1 VSILIAEDEA
11 ITRLI
16 LQRAVEKLGYACLVA
31 RDGAEAWHLFQDTEV
46 DVVISD
52 WMMPGVD
59 GIELCRRVRASG
71 REAYPYF
78 ILLTALGDK
87 EHLLAGMRAGADD
100 YLTKPLDQDEL
111 RVRLLAAARVTLV
124 YRELASQRRQL
135 LAELAR
141 AAQVQAELLPREVP
155 RLAGC
160 QLAARCVPA
169 REVGGDFY
177 DWQEVAPGVLTL
189 TLGDVSGKGM
199 PAALLMATVRTAL
212 RAVARQHTPAAA
224 VGLAA
229 RTLESDL
236 ERSESFVT
244 LFHAQFDVAGRRLT
258 YVDAGHGHVFV
269 RRADGTAERLEAG
282 GLPLGILPDETYA
295 EGSMALQPG
304 DTLVVYSDGLVDAR
318 PDLELTPATLAGQL
332 SAAASAG
339 ETVDRLLALVD
350 PGGMPPDD
358 LTVVALCCRGGEPHG
373 RGTELAL
380 GRGVPGGARTP
391 VGTSDE

>member
-1 VSILIAEDEA
+1 MSILIAEDEA
-11 ITRLI
+11 VTRLV
-16 LQRAVEKLGYACLVA
+16 LQRAVEKLGYDCLVA
-31 RDGAEAWHLFQDTEV
+31 PDGAEAWRLFQDAEV

-52 WMMPGVD
+52 WLMPGLD
-59 GIELCRRVRASG
+59 GVELCRRVRASG

-87 EHLLAGMRAGADD
+87 AHLLAGMRAGADD

-111 RVRLLAAARVTLV
+111 RVRLIAAARVTLV
-124 YRELASQRRQL
+124 YRELATQRRQL

-141 AAQVQAELLPREVP
+141 AGQIQRDLLPRDVP
-155 RLAGC
+155 PLAGC

-177 DWQEVAPGVLTL
+177 DWQEAAPGVLTL

-199 PAALLMATVRTAL
+199 PAALLMATARTAL
-212 RAVARQHTPAAA
+212 RALAGQHAPAAA

-229 RTLESDL
+229 RALERDL

-244 LFHAQFDVAGRRLT
+244 LFHAQFDVASRRLT

-269 RRADGTAERLEAG
+269 RRADGTMAGLGAG
-282 GLPLGILPDETYA
+282 GLPLGVLSDESYE
-295 EGSMALQPG
+295 EGTVALRAG
-304 DTLVVYSDGLVDAR
+304 DTLVIYSDGLIDAR
-318 PDLELTPATLAGQL
+318 PDLGLTPAILADQL

-350 PGGMPPDD
+350 TGGAPPDD
-358 LTVVALCCRGGEPHG
+358 LTVVALSYRD
-373 RGTELAL
+373 R
-380 GRGVPGGARTP
+380 
-391 VGTSDE
+391 

>member
-1 VSILIAEDEA
+1 
-11 ITRLI
+11 
-16 LQRAVEKLGYACLVA
+16 
-31 RDGAEAWHLFQDTEV
+31 
-46 DVVISD
+46 
-52 WMMPGVD
+52 
-59 GIELCRRVRASG
+59 
-71 REAYPYF
+71 
-78 ILLTALGDK
+78 
-87 EHLLAGMRAGADD
+87 
-100 YLTKPLDQDEL
+100 
-111 RVRLLAAARVTLV
+111 
-124 YRELASQRRQL
+124 
-135 LAELAR
+135 
-141 AAQVQAELLPREVP
+141 
-155 RLAGC
+155 
-160 QLAARCVPA
+160 
-169 REVGGDFY
+169 
-177 DWQEVAPGVLTL
+177 
-189 TLGDVSGKGM
+189 
-199 PAALLMATVRTAL
+199 
-212 RAVARQHTPAAA
+212 

-373 RGTELAL
+373 PGTELAL
-380 GRGVPGGARTP
+380 GRGVQGGTRTS
-391 VGTSDE
+391 VSSSDA